1 MCLGVLQTLNTR
13 YERGECKKKEQIN
26 HPNFGEAQL
35 RRKIFNDDEQTITRK
50 LAGRRAKSKDANGG
64 LFLYN
69 SGIQHLLHPF
79 CLKKSSTRAPLSDV
93 CTRFIDH
100 KEHSGVI

>member
-50 LAGRRAKSKDANGG
+50 LAERRAKSKDANGG

-69 SGIQHLLHPF
+69 SGIQHLLLF
-79 CLKKSSTRAPLSDV
+79 L
-93 CTRFIDH
+93 
-100 KEHSGVI
+100 GVLLWKQAEL